1 MPSESAPGV
10 HITYTG
16 GTIGMIDSPHGL
28 VPSAELGERLLAH
41 FKGTDLDGRISL
53 TVLDPLIDSANATPD
68 SWQAIVDDLREH
80 RAAAP
85 AESAAGSESG
95 QSAENG
101 RNAGRAER
109 RGSEEGPGTAG
120 GYVVLHGTDTMA
132 YTSAALS
139 YALADFDRPV
149 VITGS
154 QLPLGVVGS
163 DAAPNVTGALRAAT
177 SRRAV
182 GVSLFFGHHLLA
194 GNRATKTSSW
204 AFQGFTSPNAVPLAV
219 TGAPWQWTR
228 PSEAGTGW
236 PHPKPYERHDVVVI
250 DLAPGITAAR
260 LRALLTPLPEAVVL
274 RAFGVGNVPSA
285 EPGLADVI
293 AEVIGAG
300 VAVIVASQCHEAEVL
315 LGHYEAGDAIARAGA
330 VGSRDMTLE
339 ATYAKVQFLLSQGLR
354 GDELSQWMG
363 RSIAGELTASRGR

>member
-1 MPSESAPGV
+1 MSV

-16 GTIGMIDSPHGL
+16 GTIGMVDSPRGL
-28 VPSAELGERLLAH
+28 VPGADLESWLADLLD
-41 FKGTDLDGRISL
+41 GTDLGGQVTL
-53 TVLDPLIDSANATPD
+53 TGLDPLIDSSNAAPG
-68 SWQAIVDDLREH
+68 SWQQIIEDLRTH
-80 RAAAP
+80 HADRP
-85 AESAAGSESG
+85 A
-95 QSAENG
+95 Q
-101 RNAGRAER
+101 
-109 RGSEEGPGTAG
+109 

-260 LRALLTPLPEAVVL
+260 LEAILTPQPDAVIL
-274 RAFGVGNVPSA
+274 RAFGVGNIPDG
-285 EPGLADVI
+285 EPGLTDVL
-293 AEVIGAG
+293 ASAIGAG
-300 VAVIVASQCHEAEVL
+300 TAVVVISQCHHGEVR
-315 LGHYEAGDAIARAGA
+315 LGRYAAGDALARAGA
-330 VGSRDMTLE
+330 VGGADMTPE
-339 ATYAKVQFLLSQGLR
+339 AAYAKAVFLLSQGLR
-354 GDELSQWMG
+354 GAELAAWMG
-363 RSIAGELTASRGR
+363 RSIAGELNDRPGGA

>member
-1 MPSESAPGV
+1 MRT
-10 HITYTG
+10 HILYTG
-16 GTIGMIDSPHGL
+16 GTLGMVETPQGL
-28 VPSAELGERLLAH
+28 APGADLAGWLDRLLD
-41 FKGTDLDGRISL
+41 GTEMAG
-53 TVLDPLIDSANATPD
+53 TVEMTSFEHLIDSSNATPD
-68 SWQAIVDDLREH
+68 DWRAIVEDLWAH
-80 RAAAP
+80 HD
-85 AESAAGSESG
+85 SADAF
-95 QSAENG
+95 
-101 RNAGRAER
+101 
-109 RGSEEGPGTAG
+109 
-120 GYVVLHGTDTMA
+120 VVLHGTDTMA

-139 YALADFDRPV
+139 YALTGFGKPV
-149 VITGS
+149 VMTGA
-154 QLPLGVVGS
+154 QYPLGVVGT